1 MPSDT
6 PPLVLALTDLLFGA
20 RIRAAARANDVEVV
34 VHRTPAE
41 LIGAAVEHAPHRIL
55 IDLDARAYDSVNVI
69 RSLKGDARTR
79 DTEVVAFVSHVRE
92 DAIRAARDAGADR
105 VLARSAF
112 VRQLPDLV
120 SAGA

>member
-1 MPSDT
+1 MPSDAA
-6 PPLVLALTDLLFGA
+6 PLVVALTDLLFGA
-20 RIRAAARANDVEVV
+20 RIRAAAQANGVEVV

-41 LIGAAVEHAPHRIL
+41 LIGAAVERAPRRVL
-55 IDLDARAYDSVNVI
+55 IDLDARAYDSVDVI

-79 DTEVVAFVSHVRE
+79 GIDVVAFVSHVRE

-112 VRQLPDLV
+112 VRQLPELV
-120 SAGA
+120 KVGA